1 MNSWMTARNSV
12 SKFGKCP
19 SYTQALEGSPH
30 FPEEKVSLKV
40 EEPGQEGHQ
49 TSCGAGSCPVGIN
62 RDAAGRQEVWWHL
75 PEFPPSRLS
84 PVQSNAPFPLFL
96 PSHTVAI
103 LGGLSNCPE
112 HPIGPSQLLSGRLSF
127 LRPLQLLFGF
137 KATPQTT
144 PTRGPK
150 LRAQFVTFMI
160 LLCPHRPMQ
169 SLLLVY

>member
-1 MNSWMTARNSV
+1 MSV
-12 SKFGKCP
+12 NLANAHPTPEPWRAAPTSQRRKWNQVKRD
-19 SYTQALEGSPH
+19 TKQA
-30 FPEEKVSLKV
+30 V
-40 EEPGQEGHQ
+40 EQGVVLWALIGMQL
-49 TSCGAGSCPVGIN
+49 AG
-62 RDAAGRQEVWWHL
+62 QEVWWHL

-127 LRPLQLLFGF
+127 LHPLQLLFGF

-144 PTRGPK
+144 PTRVPK
-150 LRAQFVTFMI
+150 LSAQFVTFMI
-160 LLCPHRPMQ
+160 LLCPHRHMQ
-169 SLLLVY
+169 